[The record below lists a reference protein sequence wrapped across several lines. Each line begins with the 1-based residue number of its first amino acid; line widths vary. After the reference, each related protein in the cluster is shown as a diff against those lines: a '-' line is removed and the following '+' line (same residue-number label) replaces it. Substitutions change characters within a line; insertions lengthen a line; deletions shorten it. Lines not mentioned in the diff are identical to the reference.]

1 MNKKI
6 VFLDVDGTLCNDEGL
21 VPNSARHVKLLEKMV
36 IMFFYVLDVHR
47 AELYDF
53 IMEVGFD
60 GVIGAG
66 GGFVTIGDETL
77 YHKRV
82 SNDDVKHLVDYF
94 EANDV
99 DFYLES
105 NGGLY
110 ASKNLSSS
118 FRVTIVW

>member
-21 VPNSARHVKLLEKMV
+21 VPNSARDAVRAARKNGH
-36 IMFFYVLDVHR
+36 YVFLCTGR
-47 AELYDF
+47 SQAELYDF

-82 SNDDVKHLVDYF
+82 SNDDVKDLVDYF

-110 ASKNLSSS
+110 AIK
-118 FRVTIVW
+118 T